1 MGACVQSQVTIPFWN
16 FKDRLKGCTYLWPV
30 IFSHYNNLHC
40 GQWTVMKMTGKHLQS
55 VVNSVYF
62 AANYR
67 PLFQILE
74 VNA

>member
-1 MGACVQSQVTIPFWN
+1 MGACVQSLETIPFWN
-16 FKDRLKGCTYLWPV
+16 FKDRLKVCIYLWLA
-30 IFSHYNNLHC
+30 IFSHYN
-40 GQWTVMKMTGKHLQS
+40 GIQWTVMKMIGKHLHT